1 MTINIPETTARRL
14 PSYYRFFKN
23 LLDKG
28 KERVSSQEVS
38 AALQLDPGTVRK
50 DFSNLGEFGKRGYGY
65 DVAYLAQLIGH
76 AIHRDHPL
84 QVVFIGSTDFYQVI
98 CGNQMIF
105 DEGYDITAIFT
116 QSALQAPS
124 KFTLLPVYPFDDLAT
139 YVTAHHPDVAILAA
153 LGDVQNIAE
162 IVVRTGINAILNY
175 STQTLCVPERI
186 SVQQVDIMGELHSL
200 RLRKM
205 YTH

>member
-14 PSYYRFFKN
+14 PSYYRFMKKQ
-23 LLDKG
+23 LSKG
-28 KERVSSQEVS
+28 TERVSSQEVS
-38 AALQLDPGTVRK
+38 AALHLDPGTVRK
-50 DFSNLGEFGKRGYGY
+50 DFSNLGEFGKRGYSY
-65 DVAYLAQLIGH
+65 DVAYLTQLIGH

-116 QSALQAPS
+116 MSALQAQS
-124 KFTLLPVYPFDDLAT
+124 QFTLLPVYPLGDLST
-139 YVTAHHPDVAILAA
+139 YVATHHPDVAILAA

-162 IVVRTGINAILNY
+162 TVVSAGINAILSY
-175 STQTLCVPERI
+175 STQAICVPERI
-186 SVQQVDIMGELHSL
+186 SVQQVDMMGELHSL

-205 YTH
+205 YAH

>member
-14 PSYYRFFKN
+14 PSYYRFMKKQ
-23 LLDKG
+23 LGKG
-28 KERVSSQEVS
+28 TERVSSQEVS
-38 AALQLDPGTVRK
+38 AALHLDPGTVRK

-65 DVAYLAQLIGH
+65 DVAYLTQLIGH

-98 CGNQMIF
+98 CGNQLII

-116 QSALQAPS
+116 MSALQAKS
-124 KFTLLPVYPFDDLAT
+124 KFKLLPVYPLDDLST
-139 YVTAHHPDVAILAA
+139 YVAIHHPDVAILAA

-162 IVVRTGINAILNY
+162 TVVSAGINAILSY
-175 STQTLCVPERI
+175 STQAICVPERI
-186 SVQQVDIMGELHSL
+186 SVQQVDMMGELHSL

-205 YTH
+205 YAH